1 MKSTELTPAAL
12 ERLAPALPQKRRLIV
27 EAGQAPFDTL
37 DTQKHFYFIM
47 DGVIKIS
54 QINPQNGREQTLY
67 LLSRGDMFDVIS
79 LLDGAEHEY
88 VAQVLER
95 AELVEVEMAQV
106 RTLLEHDAEFKRFF
120 FPYMAAQLRQM
131 EQLASDLSLR
141 DVYDRLLSLFGRY
154 ARNDGSLRLIGNL
167 SHEELAALV
176 GSVRKVVNRALQQ
189 LKEEGVIELSRK
201 HLRLKSLKKL
211 LDRL

>member
-12 ERLAPALPQKRRLIV
+12 ERLAPALPQKRRLV
-27 EAGQAPFDTL
+27 FEAGATPFDGT

-54 QINPQNGREQTLY
+54 QINPKNGREQTLY

-106 RTLLEHDAEFKRFF
+106 RTLLEHDVEFKRFF

-141 DVYDRLLSLFGRY
+141 DVYDRLLNLFGRY
-154 ARNDGSLRLIGNL
+154 ARSDGSLRLIGNL